1 MNEKMKRT
9 RNILMGFFIGG
20 ILLPILIVLLF
31 ETEVLM
37 PGTAAGRTQAEF
49 VLTVIMELVTLADA
63 WLALRL
69 FKMGIIRSD
78 LQRRK
83 EVALLKWGTLRIF
96 LLDMPMLFNAFLYE
110 MFLQTTFGY
119 LAIILLI
126 CQPFVYPSMARCESE
141 VTPDNAVENE
151 ETNNHHSQL

>member
-1 MNEKMKRT
+1 
-9 RNILMGFFIGG
+9 
-20 ILLPILIVLLF
+20 
-31 ETEVLM
+31 
-37 PGTAAGRTQAEF
+37 
-49 VLTVIMELVTLADA
+49 MELVTLADA

-69 FKMGIIRSD
+69 FKMEIIRSD

-119 LAIILLI
+119 LAIIL
-126 CQPFVYPSMARCESE
+126 
-141 VTPDNAVENE
+141 PDNAVENE

>member
-1 MNEKMKRT
+1 MKHT

-20 ILLPILIVLLF
+20 ILMPILIVLLF

-69 FKMGIIRSD
+69 FKMEIIRSD
-78 LQRRK
+78 L
-83 EVALLKWGTLRIF
+83 ALLKWGTLRIF

>member
-1 MNEKMKRT
+1 MKHT

-20 ILLPILIVLLF
+20 ILMPILIVLLF

-69 FKMGIIRSD
+69 FKMEIIRSD

-119 LAIILLI
+119 LAIISSCSICRCCLTHFSTRCSYRPLLAI
-126 CQPFVYPSMARCESE
+126 WPSSC
-141 VTPDNAVENE
+141 
-151 ETNNHHSQL
+151 